1 MVITPNRAVHD
12 CGTSLADATTTILD
26 RLMYRCTMLEK
37 SREASTSKRPQRS
50 WPSAQSRHHPAVFL
64 EGSLGWV
71 AVGAVPHNTRKNG
84 CR

>member
-37 SREASTSKRPQRS
+37 EPRSYHLKEAAAQLAISPE
-50 WPSAQSRHHPAVFL
+50 PSSSGRL
-64 EGSLGWV
+64 S
-71 AVGAVPHNTRKNG
+71 
-84 CR
+84 